1 MNSLQ
6 SALVKAFPKEI
17 ERLAKEER
25 AAKFDRAAANG
36 KKLLERAA
44 KAVEAGKP
52 EEALKLVRQ
61 DRYACAC
68 SLAKEEKKPV
78 KWAFGE
84 LERMEKLLNLTVSE
98 QGGKSPTD
106 TAPTQACKEVA
117 AKDLAVQQ
125 AATGV

>member
-1 MNSLQ
+1 MNTLQ

-17 ERLAKEER
+17 ERIAKEER

-52 EEALKLVRQ
+52 EEALTLVRQ

-68 SLAKEEKKPV
+68 ALAKEEKKPV

-84 LERMEKLLNLTVSE
+84 LERMEKLLNLSVSG

-106 TAPTQACKEVA
+106 TAPTQACKEVV
-117 AKDLAVQQ
+117 AKEWQ
-125 AATGV
+125 ALLTPVS